1 MQTEINEEIKEN
13 EVNFSSIL
21 PILVLT
27 VGAYLLYKLNFFFI
41 LHPIESLRDFL
52 AASRTPESRR
62 ALFLAL
68 AGTLGVGNIF
78 GVAAGIIYGGAGS
91 VFWLAVSSVFAA
103 VLKYSECVISFDSLS
118 ECGGGMHLVLK
129 KSFPLIGKSLA
140 VIYAASCVLLA
151 LFMGGAM
158 QSGAV
163 SGAFVAVS
171 DKSAL
176 LPSVIFAILVFL
188 GALNS
193 GRRVDRI
200 TEKVIPLTML
210 VYILLCLT
218 VIFANFD
225 SLNSVLSRVIS
236 DALHPRSAVYG
247 ACTFLFSKQFSEGF
261 ARGILSNEAG
271 CGTSSLAH
279 TRAGER
285 SPYIAGLSGICE
297 VFFDTSVLCI
307 LTAVAILSSGV
318 DCSSYS
324 SPMLLISDTIGAVFG
339 EASRVLLLFSV
350 FAFAYSTVVCWFY
363 YGSVCSSYLLP
374 SLGTRVFAP
383 LFFTFLV
390 FGSSIPSRNL
400 IEITDVLLLILS
412 LLTLSAVIRKRDRI
426 KSLTL
431 SKNGS

>member
-1 MQTEINEEIKEN
+1 MP
-13 EVNFSSIL
+13 FSL
-21 PILVLT
+21 LLAVAVTLVGGYMLF
-27 VGAYLLYKLNFFFI
+27 KLKFFFI
-41 LHPIESLRDFL
+41 RNPINCIRDFL
-52 AASRTPESRR
+52 RANRSRKCRR

-103 VLKYSECVISFDSLS
+103 VLKYSECTLSFDSLAD
-118 ECGGGMHLVLK
+118 GNGGMHLVLR
-129 KSFPLIGKSLA
+129 KSFPCLGKSLA
-140 VIYAASCVLLA
+140 SIYAASCVLLA

-176 LPSVIFAILVFL
+176 LPSVIFAVFVFL
-188 GALNS
+188 GTLS
-193 GRRVDRI
+193 GGERVDRI

-210 VYILLCLT
+210 VYILLCLIAILT
-218 VIFANFD
+218 NFD
-225 SLNSVLSRVIS
+225 SLDSVILTIIS

-247 ACTFLFSKQFSEGF
+247 SGIFLFSKQFSEGF

-285 SPYIAGLSGICE
+285 TPYIAGLSGICE

-307 LTAVAILSSGV
+307 LTALAILSSVV

-324 SPMLLISDTIGAVFG
+324 SPMLLVSDSIGAVFG
-339 EASRVLLLFSV
+339 EASRALLLLSV
-350 FAFAYSTVVCWFY
+350 FAFAYSTVLCWFY
-363 YGSVCSSYLLP
+363 YGNVCFSYLFPCKSQHLFTA
-374 SLGTRVFAP
+374 GFFAA
-383 LFFTFLV
+383 LV
-390 FGSSIPSRNL
+390 FGVLISSRVL
-400 IEITDVLLLILS
+400 IEIIDFLLLVLS
-412 LLTLSAVIRKRDRI
+412 LLTLSAVICRRERI
-426 KSLTL
+426 SELTIL
-431 SKNGS
+431 KDGS